1 MNRPILAVLLLSG
14 GLAGL
19 APAEDGFTTLFDGK
33 SLDGWTVGGP
43 AASVSVE
50 NGTIKTNG
58 EPAHLFYAGPVKNHD
73 FKDFEL
79 KLEVMTKA
87 GSNSGVY
94 FHTEFQEKGWPAKG
108 FEAQVNNTFEKDP
121 RKTGSLYAVKDVT
134 AAPVKDDEWWEY
146 DILVKG
152 NAVTL
157 KVNGKT
163 TVEWTQPEGFDVE
176 KQPGRKIGRGT
187 FALQAHDKD
196 STVYFRN
203 IRVKPLD

>member
-1 MNRPILAVLLLSG
+1 MNSRILAVLALSA
-14 GLAGL
+14 GLAGQ
-19 APAEDGFTTLFDGK
+19 APAEDGFTTIFDGK
-33 SLDGWTVGGP
+33 SLEGWKVGGP

-87 GSNSGVY
+87 GANSGVY
-94 FHTEFQEKGWPAKG
+94 FHTAFQEKGWPAQG
-108 FEAQVNNTFEKDP
+108 FEAQVNNSYEKDP
-121 RKTGSLYAVKDVT
+121 RRTGSLYAVKDVNV
-134 AAPVKDDEWWEY
+134 APAKDDEWWEY
-146 DILVKG
+146 TILVKG
-152 NAVTL
+152 NTVTL

-163 TVEWTQPEGFDVE
+163 TVEWTQPEGFALE
-176 KQPGRKIGRGT
+176 KDPGRKIGHGT
-187 FALQAHDKD
+187 FALQAHDKG
-196 STVYFRN
+196 STVFFRN

>member
-1 MNRPILAVLLLSG
+1 MNVRILAALVLSV
-14 GLAGL
+14 GLARL
-19 APAEDGFTTLFDGK
+19 ASAEDGYTTLFDGK
-33 SLDGWTVGGP
+33 SLEGWKVGGP

-58 EPAHLFYAGPVKNHD
+58 EPAHLFYEGPAKNHD

-94 FHTEFQEKGWPAKG
+94 FHTAFQEKGWPAQG
-108 FEAQVNNTFEKDP
+108 FEAQVNNTYEKDP
-121 RKTGSLYAVKDVT
+121 RKTGSLYAVKDVNV
-134 AAPVKDDEWWEY
+134 APAKDDEWWEY

-152 NAVTL
+152 NTVTL
-157 KVNGKT
+157 KVNGQT
-163 TVEWTQPEGFDVE
+163 TVEWTQPEGFVNE
-176 KQPGRKIGRGT
+176 KDPGRKIGHGT
-187 FALQAHDKD
+187 FALQAHDKG

>member
-1 MNRPILAVLLLSG
+1 MNKPIVAVLVFSA

-19 APAEDGFTTLFDGK
+19 APAEDGFTALFDGK
-33 SLDGWTVGGP
+33 SLDGWKLGGDP
-43 AASVSVE
+43 ASVTVE

-58 EPAHLFYAGPVKNHD
+58 EPAHLFYIGPVKNHD

-79 KLEVMTKA
+79 KLQVMTRA

-108 FEAQVNNTFEKDP
+108 FEAQVNNSFEKDP
-121 RKTGSLYAVKDVT
+121 RRTGSLYAVKDVT
-134 AAPVKDDEWWEY
+134 VAPVKDDEWWDY

-152 NAVTL
+152 NTVTL

-163 TVEWTQPEGFDVE
+163 TVEWTQPEGFANE
-176 KQPGRKIGRGT
+176 KDPGRKIGRGT
-187 FALQAHDKD
+187 FALQAHDKG

-203 IRVKPLD
+203 SRVKPLD